1 MALCGGGYHHKC
13 WRLQPYVLKL
23 QPYVTKH
30 LAVDPRHVGAQ
41 LSGCGVRGLDPAEL
55 LRADTRHGESGVHL
69 QVELVDVLEGY
80 VEHIRGRG
88 VVGAG

>member
-41 LSGCGVRGLDPAEL
+41 LAGGGVCGLDPGEL
-55 LRADTRHGESGVHL
+55 VGADTRHGEGGVHL
-69 QVELVDVLEGY
+69 QVELVDVLEGN
-80 VEHIRGRG
+80 VEHL
-88 VVGAG
+88 VVIG